1 MFFDSENYLHLISLS
16 RIGVYLV
23 NPIHI
28 QINTLI
34 LRKNL
39 LRTYMHARTQET
51 FLGNHLYICI
61 CIEGADDLR
70 LFYLWTVDSKDSKN

>member
-51 FLGNHLYICI
+51 FLGNHLY
-61 CIEGADDLR
+61 
-70 LFYLWTVDSKDSKN
+70 YLYLY

>member
-51 FLGNHLYICI
+51 FLRKHL
-61 CIEGADDLR
+61 
-70 LFYLWTVDSKDSKN
+70 